1 MANIVSVTNPVPGQ
15 EANTYRSP
23 IAPNDPQIQN
33 IPDPTRV
40 GRPDARSDRQ
50 DTANTNLTRRYDS
63 YFQTFLQALRS
74 SGSVSETMARF
85 LLAASG
91 MSVTSGMS
99 AGISEELARFLQML
113 SVDPGEL
120 FALLKGQLTSSGR
133 FHGALFDALRE
144 AMNNNPSASL
154 KEDILQFLKKFNDFS
169 STPHIEQNMQR
180 SLRQMSWFMP
190 RSFSEELQKQLAE
203 LDALISQGSRGGAL
217 TLLQGKIVPGLASY
231 VSQIHDRGIAR
242 SLMSLLTL
250 DIARYENGGPQNM
263 LQAFYQLLGYT
274 PFKSRFGSMDTTE
287 LLRFLQESAS
297 TPNTPSNP
305 LAAQLPQL
313 AAQAMRGEG
322 GGELRQVFQMLID
335 SILVNQSVYMPLMH
349 AMLPVEMDGRTMF
362 SELWVDPDSESGA
375 GGGGRAGEKEMRLLL
390 KFDIQELGLFDL
402 VLTYRGDSVSASL
415 LCPEGLG
422 GFADLFEQKIAS
434 FAAQE
439 GLTADAIRAAP
450 MVRPLAISE
459 VFPKIFE
466 RKDSINVAI

>member
-23 IAPNDPQIQN
+23 ITPNDPHIQN

-40 GRPDARSDRQ
+40 GRADARNDRQ
-50 DTANTNLTRRYDS
+50 DTANTSLTRRYDS

-85 LLAASG
+85 LIAASG

-133 FHGALFDALRE
+133 FHGLLFDALRE
-144 AMNNNPSASL
+144 AMNNNPSAGL

-169 STPHIEQNMQR
+169 STPHIEQNLQR
-180 SLRQMSWFMP
+180 ALRQMSWFMP
-190 RSFSEELQKQLAE
+190 RSFSEALQNQLAE
-203 LDALISQGSRGGAL
+203 LDALIAQGSRGGAL
-217 TLLQGKIVPGLASY
+217 ALLQGKIVPGLASY

-250 DIARYENGGPQNM
+250 DIARYENGNPQNM
-263 LQAFYQLLGYT
+263 LQSFYQLLGYT
-274 PFKSRFGSMDTTE
+274 PFKSRFGNMDTKE

-297 TPNTPSNP
+297 ASNTPADALS
-305 LAAQLPQL
+305 AQLPHL
-313 AAQAMRGEG
+313 SAQAMRGEG
-322 GGELRQVFQMLID
+322 GGDLRQVFQALVD
-335 SILVNQSVYMPLMH
+335 SILINQSVYMPLMH

-362 SELWVDPDSESGA
+362 SELWVDPDSESES
-375 GGGGRAGEKEMRLLL
+375 GGGGGKQKEMRLLL
-390 KFDIQELGLFDL
+390 KFDIQDLGLFDL
-402 VLTYRGDSVSASL
+402 VLTWNDDKVSAAL
-415 LCPEGLG
+415 LCPQNLSD
-422 GFADLFEQKIAS
+422 FASLFEQKLS
-434 FAAQE
+434 TFATQE
-439 GLTADAIRAAP
+439 GLTADSIRAAP
-450 MVRPLAISE
+450 MAKPLAISE